1 MSNPP
6 QSFTSK
12 LIKKEQLTQ
21 DTYSFYFER
30 PSSFEFIPGQYIK
43 MVLNI
48 EDPDDRGVSRFFS
61 LPSSPTERGHLMI
74 TTRILQS
81 SFKKTLGNLPLGAE
95 VQMRGPHG
103 AFILDEKDTRGKVYL
118 AGGIGITPARS
129 MLVYMRDKNLKIP
142 FTLMVSFTSREEI
155 IFFDELNPLLNEFRK
170 IIYIVTSEQGRIDEE
185 KIRENVSDLLD
196 SLFYISGPA
205 GFASAMEKL
214 VKSLGVS
221 EENIKTEDFPGY

>member
-43 MVLNI
+43 VVLNI
-48 EDPDDRGVSRFFS
+48 KNPDDRGTSRFFS
-61 LPSSPTERGHLMI
+61 LPSSPTERDHLMI

-81 SFKKTLGNLPLGAE
+81 SFKKTLGNLTINTG

-103 AFILDEKDTRGKVYL
+103 AFILDEKDTKGKVYL

-129 MLVYMRDKNLKIP
+129 MLVYMRDKNLNIP
-142 FTLMVSFTSREEI
+142 FTLMASFTSREEI
-155 IFFDELNPLLNEFRK
+155 IFFDELNPILNEFRK

-185 KIRENVSDLLD
+185 KIRKNVPDLLD
-196 SLFYISGPA
+196 PLFYISGPA
-205 GFASAMEKL
+205 GFVEAMEKL
-214 VKSLGVS
+214 VKSLGVP
-221 EENIKTEDFPGY
+221 EENIKSEDFPGY